1 MPIANRFE
9 KAILKDPFRF
19 DLETVFCESCMLFQL
34 TEQPKAE
41 EMFHHNYP
49 FFTGLSKVMRIHF
62 EEFAYEL
69 FKELNENS
77 NAKVFEIGCN
87 DGTFLDSIC
96 AAGLTGIGI
105 DPSMNVVEKARQKNL
120 KVLNGFFGLEKV
132 NEILQEFGIF
142 DAVVAANVI
151 CHIPD
156 LVDLGKGVEQILCE
170 DGIFIFEEPYVGSMI
185 KKTSYDQIYDEHVYM
200 FSALAVQKIFAR
212 CGLKLYDVKLTDTHG
227 GSMRYYLSKKDR
239 KSSDNL
245 NQVLLDEIA
254 MNLNRVESYLD
265 FAKSC
270 EERRN
275 QLSNLLRKL
284 KSQGKEIYGYAATSK
299 STTVLN
305 YCDIGPDIITA
316 IGDSTPNKWN
326 TYTPGSNIPVISI
339 DELHSKKMD
348 FLVLFAWNHEAEIM
362 EKEQHL
368 TSSGVKWIRFVP
380 KVEII

>member
-1 MPIANRFE
+1 
-9 KAILKDPFRF
+9 
-19 DLETVFCESCMLFQL
+19 
-34 TEQPKAE
+34 
-41 EMFHHNYP
+41 
-49 FFTGLSKVMRIHF
+49 
-62 EEFAYEL
+62 
-69 FKELNENS
+69 
-77 NAKVFEIGCN
+77 
-87 DGTFLDSIC
+87 
-96 AAGLTGIGI
+96 
-105 DPSMNVVEKARQKNL
+105 
-120 KVLNGFFGLEKV
+120 
-132 NEILQEFGIF
+132 
-142 DAVVAANVI
+142 
-151 CHIPD
+151 
-156 LVDLGKGVEQILCE
+156 
-170 DGIFIFEEPYVGSMI
+170 
-185 KKTSYDQIYDEHVYM
+185 
-200 FSALAVQKIFAR
+200 
-212 CGLKLYDVKLTDTHG
+212 
-227 GSMRYYLSKKDR
+227 MRYYLSKKDR

-245 NQVLLDEIA
+245 NQVLLGEIA